1 MSYAEAKAEHMS
13 HITIEGAELVLAI
26 GPTIEKMVD
35 RGELAAAALP
45 LLRTIVAILC
55 HDAEAQIP
63 WGEFFAGPQLQKNP

>member
-1 MSYAEAKAEHMS
+1 
-13 HITIEGAELVLAI
+13 
-26 GPTIEKMVD
+26 MVD

-63 WGEFFAGPQLQKNP
+63 WGEFFAGPQLQKTLKQNQYESTV